1 MTATPIE
8 GSTNHH
14 HHHIYHLHRGS
25 FFIRAGICIRGVER
39 CPTHTHT
46 HNINYQQQRGTSLT
60 WHSSFACSTSFH
72 WHTTLIFI
80 LVSDLNTLSV
90 VLRCVLLD
98 RIFLIHNKSHKLGL
112 PLNEPI
118 YQRVERKESEHPH
131 KKQQQQQKHVALS
144 NSNRK
149 WIGSD
154 RICSSI
160 FFFCPFV
167 HIQTKNLLTN
177 TKTKTSEKPSNG
189 IRKFIVHVYNV
200 TLKSFNVY
208 HGYWL
213 GFGWVCLFYING
225 E

>member
-131 KKQQQQQKHVALS
+131 KKQQQHVALS

-149 WIGSD
+149 WIWSNLF
-154 RICSSI
+154 IN

-177 TKTKTSEKPSNG
+177 TKKKQA
-189 IRKFIVHVYNV
+189 
-200 TLKSFNVY
+200 KS
-208 HGYWL
+208 HRMA
-213 GFGWVCLFYING
+213 FGNL
-225 E
+225 